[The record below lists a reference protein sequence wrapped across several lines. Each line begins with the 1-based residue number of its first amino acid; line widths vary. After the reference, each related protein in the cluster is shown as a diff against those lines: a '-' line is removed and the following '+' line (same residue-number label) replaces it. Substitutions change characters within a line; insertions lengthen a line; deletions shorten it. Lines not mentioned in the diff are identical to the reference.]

1 MNLETQKDG
10 NLDREQKV
18 KSTIL
23 DFFGT
28 YSSKL
33 ENKKWKSN
41 ERKTT
46 IINYWTTRK
55 GPGVSENDRN

>member
-33 ENKKWKSN
+33 RENKK
-41 ERKTT
+41 
-46 IINYWTTRK
+46 
-55 GPGVSENDRN
+55 